1 MSEERFSHITPLPGK
16 ILIHNMQ
23 RGARN
28 LGGILLLND
37 DGKDH
42 GVRPRWAQ
50 VYAVGEGVTFVKP
63 GEWILLEHGRWT
75 RQMKV
80 LLEDGPEDGTMLWA
94 ADPEAVMMKSIEEPT
109 DETVIG

>member
-1 MSEERFSHITPLPGK
+1 MAEEIFKDLTPLPGK
-16 ILIHNMQ
+16 ILIHNMKK
-23 RGARN
+23 GVRN
-28 LGGILLLND
+28 LGGIMLLND

-50 VYAVGEGVTFVKP
+50 VYKVGEGVTFIQP

-80 LLEDGPEDGTMLWA
+80 RLENGPEEGTMLWA
-94 ADPEAVMMKSIEEPT
+94 ADPEAIMMKSSEEPN
-109 DETVIG
+109 DETVLG